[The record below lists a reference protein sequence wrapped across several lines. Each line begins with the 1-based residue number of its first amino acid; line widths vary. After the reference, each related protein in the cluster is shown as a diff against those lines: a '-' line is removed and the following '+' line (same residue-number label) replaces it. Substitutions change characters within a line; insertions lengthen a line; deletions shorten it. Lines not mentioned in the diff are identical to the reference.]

1 MEDAEEEIGLG
12 DIEGYSYSSEDVS
25 SSSDRAT
32 DFHPT
37 AGKTYG
43 KGRTVLQDIDD
54 KDKYK
59 TERRS
64 NVYFLFMSRQDF
76 EMGAWLSQSN
86 ASSSQI
92 DDFLRLSYVYN
103 NFPALNCT
111 PLTYHYRLRNEE
123 VSLSGLPKSSIRS

>member
-64 NVYFLFMSRQDF
+64 NVYFLLCPAKILKWGPGSHNPMLRH
-76 EMGAWLSQSN
+76 
-86 ASSSQI
+86 
-92 DDFLRLSYVYN
+92 LRLTIS
-103 NFPALNCT
+103 
-111 PLTYHYRLRNEE
+111 
-123 VSLSGLPKSSIRS
+123 